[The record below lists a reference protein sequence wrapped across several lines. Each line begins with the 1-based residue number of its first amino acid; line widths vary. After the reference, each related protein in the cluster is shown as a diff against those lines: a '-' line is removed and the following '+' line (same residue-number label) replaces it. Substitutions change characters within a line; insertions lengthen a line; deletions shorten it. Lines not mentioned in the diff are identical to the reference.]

1 MSAFTSTGVRLA
13 VVYACAMLQGLTVV
27 SFPASSATLKA
38 MHQFTDAQY
47 GTLFLPQVA
56 AAIAG
61 SIAGAAL
68 ARRLGLSM
76 LLLGSVVMALLSE
89 SCLGFTACVPAGLA
103 FALVLAGSALMG
115 LGFGFSAAPL
125 NGFPALIVRTR
136 SDAALLGVHT
146 AIGTGLCVGP
156 LLASSLIS
164 RGRWSDFPI
173 AIASYALG
181 CLALVLMV
189 ALPKSRLASAAAADA
204 AGSATPPL
212 QSKALWAFLAVAVLY
227 AFAEG
232 TLSNWAVIYLHE
244 DRGLPESSATLALS
258 AFWAA
263 LVVGRLLAALL
274 VNAIAPERLWR
285 GLLVLMAL
293 AFVTVPLATTT
304 ARAFWI
310 FSFAGLACSAFFP
323 LSVTL
328 VTRHVPGHAAHTGS
342 MMVAALMLGVGT
354 ASFCI
359 GPLHARWPLTTIYL
373 GSALYP
379 TIALAIALV
388 LVRPRRPPLSLQ

>member
-1 MSAFTSTGVRLA
+1 MSALSSTSARLA

-38 MHQFTDAQY
+38 MHQFSDAQY
-47 GTLFLPQVA
+47 GALFLPQVA
-56 AAIAG
+56 ATIAG
-61 SIAGAAL
+61 SIAGGAL

-76 LLLGSVVMALLSE
+76 LLLGSVATALLAE
-89 SCLGFTACVPAGLA
+89 SCLACTACASADLA
-103 FALVLAGSALMG
+103 FVLVLAGSALMG
-115 LGFGFSAAPL
+115 LGFGLSAAPL
-125 NGFPALIVRTR
+125 NGFPSLIARTR
-136 SDAALLGVHT
+136 RDAALLGVHT
-146 AIGTGLCVGP
+146 AIGAGFCVGP
-156 LLASSLIS
+156 LLAGSFIGS
-164 RGRWSDFPI
+164 GMWSYFPI

-181 CLALVLMV
+181 CLALVLLTS
-189 ALPKSRLASAAAADA
+189 LPKNQPASAVGDT
-204 AGSATPPL
+204 GSAARPL
-212 QSKALWAFLAVAVLY
+212 QSKTLWAFLAVAVLY

-232 TLSNWAVIYLHE
+232 TLSNWVVIYLHE
-244 DRGLPESSATLALS
+244 ERGLPESSATLALS

-274 VNAIAPERLWR
+274 VNAIAPDRLWR

-293 AFVTVPLATTT
+293 AFLTVPLASTP
-304 ARAFWI
+304 ARALGSFT
-310 FSFAGLACSAFFP
+310 FAGLACSAFFP

-328 VTRHVPGHAAHTGS
+328 VTRQFPRHAADVGS

-354 ASFCI
+354 ASFSI

-379 TIALAIALV
+379 AIALAIAFV
-388 LVRPRRPPLSLQ
+388 VVRPRRPSLSLQ